1 MRFTA
6 SVSSDTP
13 DICQAQSL
21 RQQIS
26 GVSLDTEAVNL
37 MQYERSYDAIS
48 KMLGVLN
55 TLSLD
60 VVNLLPPVSNS

>member
-1 MRFTA
+1 
-6 SVSSDTP
+6 
-13 DICQAQSL
+13 
-21 RQQIS
+21 
-26 GVSLDTEAVNL
+26 

-60 VVNLLPPVSNS
+60 VVNLLPPVSSS